1 MIFFTK
7 LKLTELKVTNKG
19 STSFQVNNENYFGKT
34 TMPKYVGMLQPVMWI
49 RIHIMGDLL
58 DLEPHVHTNGL

>member
-7 LKLTELKVTNKG
+7 LKLTELKLTNKG

-34 TMPKYVGMLQPVMWI
+34 TMPKYVTYATASNVDP
-49 RIHIMGDLL
+49 D
-58 DLEPHVHTNGL
+58 PHYGRPPGSGTACAH